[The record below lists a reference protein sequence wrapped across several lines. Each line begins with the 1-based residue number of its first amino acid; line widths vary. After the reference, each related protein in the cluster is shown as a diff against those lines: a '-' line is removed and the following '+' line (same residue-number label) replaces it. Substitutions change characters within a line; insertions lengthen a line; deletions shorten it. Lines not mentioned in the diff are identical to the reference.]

1 MREIALHILDIAQN
15 SVTAGATQ
23 IGIEVI
29 EDTVSDLLAVT
40 VTDDGCGMPPEFL
53 EKVIDL
59 FTTKRTTRK
68 VGLGI
73 PLFKLAAENTGGNFE
88 ITSEVGKGTVVKAV
102 FVYSHIDRQ
111 PLGNMAETILGLV
124 TSYENVNFVYT
135 HKVNEKEF
143 AFNTAEVKEILGDV
157 PFGNPDVYLWLSE
170 YLSEGEEELN

>member
-53 EKVIDL
+53 EKVIDP